1 MTIKQ
6 LYIFKVVCEEGSVT
20 KAANRLYLTQ
30 PAVSHVINELEVN
43 MGVLLFDRLSKKI
56 FLNETG
62 KLFLEKA
69 VRILDLYDDLEKGGC
84 PLEKHAVLRIGSS
97 ITIANYWLPAILKRF
112 EAVCGDTPITVDVN
126 SAKIITDKLL
136 NNEFD
141 IAFIEGPIAPK
152 QLTAIPFSSY
162 QLLAVCSPS
171 HPISSSAEI
180 SVTDLAAEKLL
191 LREKGSA
198 VRDVLDSVF
207 LLHGISIEP
216 TYTSVNSGALLQA
229 ARHNLGIT
237 ILPDILIQQEV
248 ANGEV
253 TAIPIKNITLAN
265 RNHLVFHKDK
275 FKTEPIKILI
285 DSVLMI

>member
-30 PAVSHVINELEVN
+30 PAVSHVINELEVK

-69 VRILDLYDDLEKGGC
+69 IRILDLYDELEKGGC

-112 EAVCGDTPITVDVN
+112 EAACGDTPIKVNVN

-141 IAFIEGPIAPK
+141 IAFIEGPIAQK

-171 HPISSSAEI
+171 HPFSSHFGITIA
-180 SVTDLAAEKLL
+180 DLAAERLL

-198 VRDVLDSVF
+198 IRDVIDSIF

-216 TYTSVNSGALLQA
+216 SFTSVNSGALLQA
-229 ARHNLGIT
+229 AKHNLGIT
-237 ILPDILIQQEV
+237 ILPDVLIRQEV
-248 ANGEV
+248 LNGEV
-253 TAIPIKNITLAN
+253 TALPIQDITLTN
-265 RNHLVFHKDK
+265 RNHIVFHKDK
-275 FKTEPIKILI
+275 FQTEPIKVLI
-285 DSVLMI
+285 DSVGKI